1 MVESCFTPII
11 QSGGDYDIKVSA
23 QSNSKN
29 LKFDVII
36 CSLGARYR
44 NYCGN
49 VTRTFLVDP
58 PQKIAETYSTLIA
71 TIDICLEKMVI
82 GNQLKDVMDSAKTFL
97 QRKAPH
103 LLAHLPKN
111 LGFAIGLEFR
121 DGTLLLNNSNT
132 ITFKEGMVFNLSVG
146 FHNVPLEAADKMG
159 VSSAADVKS
168 LEKFSLLVADTVCI
182 QKDGVPDILTKA
194 DKALSEISYVIN
206 SGNVSICVPHLTIFM
221 LCLFRTRRILLM
233 QLREKILL
241 TMAKMPVFADLPE
254 ARPTRSLQRKP
265 TSPAKNARRN

>member
-1 MVESCFTPII
+1 MVESCFSPII

-29 LKFDVII
+29 LKFDVIL

-49 VTRTFLVDP
+49 LSRTFLVDP
-58 PQKIAETYSTLIA
+58 PQKISDTYSTLIG
-71 TIDICLEKMVI
+71 TIDVCLEKMIV
-82 GNQLKDVMDSAKTFL
+82 GNQLKDVMDSAKAFL

-121 DGTLLLNNSNT
+121 DGTLVLNNSNT
-132 ITFKEGMVFNLSVG
+132 TTFAEGMVFNLSVG
-146 FHNVPLEAADKMG
+146 FQNVPLVAADKTG
-159 VSSAADVKS
+159 ASSASDVKH
-168 LEKFSLLVADTVCI
+168 LEKFSLLVADTVCV

-194 DKALSEISYVIN
+194 DKALSEISYIIN
-206 SGNVSICVPHLTIFM
+206 SGNV
-221 LCLFRTRRILLM
+221 R
-233 QLREKILL
+233 
-241 TMAKMPVFADLPE
+241 
-254 ARPTRSLQRKP
+254 
-265 TSPAKNARRN
+265 